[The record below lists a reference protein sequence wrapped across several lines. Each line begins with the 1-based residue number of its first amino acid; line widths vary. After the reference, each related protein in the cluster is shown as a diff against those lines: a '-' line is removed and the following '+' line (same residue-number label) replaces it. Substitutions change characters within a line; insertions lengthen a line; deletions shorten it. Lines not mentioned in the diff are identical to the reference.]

1 MTGPT
6 ISAFDPADA
15 GAAAALERVLFP
27 RQDPWSAHQFVDTL
41 SQNHVRMWSAR
52 AGERLI
58 GYAVLGAFGPDGDHE
73 FEVFNIAVDPEF
85 QGRGLGRAL
94 LAEMLAVADAESAPV
109 MLEVATGNVPARTL
123 YEAHGFSVVGMRR
136 NYYQPSGEDAYAMVR
151 PGVIHGSEPRPGET
165 TADPAGIEEA

>member
-1 MTGPT
+1 MSGPV
-6 ISAFDPADA
+6 IEAFDPVDA
-15 GAAAALERVLFP
+15 GAAAELERVLFP
-27 RQDPWSAHQFVDTL
+27 RQDPWSAHQFLDTL
-41 SQNHVRMWSAR
+41 AQRHVRMWAAR
-52 AGERLI
+52 EGDRLI

-73 FEVFNIAVDPEF
+73 FEVFNIAVDPAF

-151 PGVIHGSEPRPGET
+151 SAVIHGSETRPGEA
-165 TADPAGIEEA
+165 TAVTEEA